1 MASTLAA
8 SVATPTVAAVAAR
21 HRAPSHRLWSDVGKC
36 PVPVQVQWGAR
47 DRYLEEIAI
56 PPADVAPLANRQI
69 VRHPD
74 ATHWVQW
81 DEPDAVSEA
90 LIEFLNEK

>member
-1 MASTLAA
+1 MAFRVSLLQKQECKTGL
-8 SVATPTVAAVAAR
+8 TFRETIFR
-21 HRAPSHRLWSDVGKC
+21 GRR
-36 PVPVQVQWGAR
+36 
-47 DRYLEEIAI
+47 EEHAHGEKIAI

>member
-56 PPADVAPLANRQI
+56 PPADARRVGVVAARCAPSAS
-69 VRHPD
+69 PPETEK
-74 ATHWVQW
+74 A
-81 DEPDAVSEA
+81 AVA
-90 LIEFLNEK
+90 YFGCG